1 MRTLCVLLGL
11 TMVACLLAWG
21 WLRQPDRER
30 ASHLPVGILVGEREG
45 YLLTPPEFVAQPF
58 IRHIVWSPDGKLAVL
73 FQTALRTETPTLEDA
88 VMRHRVL
95 LWDRRTRRLRVL
107 WESAQTDRDMEP
119 RSDLQVVFIGRS
131 TACLFAVQIESGVG
145 NAERWAA
152 FVATPAGAVVPLD
165 ERRYLAITA
174 PPADTIGYLLFSPTD
189 DAFSAVLYAPVGPRG
204 LLAEP
209 QPAPED
215 LDMSAF
221 YSLIT
226 IVDKFYPWHED
237 GRHMVLS
244 KFGVPVPDPEKE
256 GQQYQVSV
264 GYLLWNPRTNQ
275 VQPIGHER
283 PRYYRH
289 NESNR
294 FWTLTERHKFPLEGA
309 SAETASTWL
318 LHDDYAT
325 LIAADSALAEV
336 SPQGDAILYAAHG
349 AAFFREIKRLDA
361 QQLREALNQAE
372 REQYLRQASQIA
384 IATLM
389 YIQDFDEMFPPN
401 FGDEG
406 VAEVLMPY
414 LRERSVFEVDGVFAF
429 RYLLDGQS
437 LGSLD
442 SPTSTE
448 VGYLEVSGGRIVI
461 FADGHVKWVPNR

>member
-21 WLRQPDRER
+21 WLRQPDQQR
-30 ASHLPVGILVGEREG
+30 ASHLPVGILVGEQEG

-58 IRHIVWSPDGKLAVL
+58 IRRIVWSPDGKLAVL
-73 FQTALRTETPTLEDA
+73 FQTALRSETPTLEDA

-95 LWDRRTRRLRVL
+95 LWDRRTRRLRIL
-107 WESAQTDRDMEP
+107 WESALTDRDMEP
-119 RSDLQVVFIGRS
+119 RRDLQVAFIGRS
-131 TACLFAVQIESGVG
+131 TACLFAVQQESGRG

-152 FVATPAGAVVPLD
+152 YVATPAGAVVPLD
-165 ERRYLAITA
+165 ERRHLAITA
-174 PPADTIGYLLFSPTD
+174 PPADTIGYILFAPSED
-189 DAFSAVLYAPVGPRG
+189 FSNPVLYAPVGPRG

-209 QPAPED
+209 QPAPEG
-215 LDMSAF
+215 LDMSEF
-221 YSLIT
+221 YSLIM

-256 GQQYQVSV
+256 GQQYQVEV
-264 GYLLWNPRTNQ
+264 NYFLWNPRTNQ

-294 FWTLTERHKFPLEGA
+294 LWTLTELHKFPLRGA
-309 SAETASTWL
+309 PAETASTWL
-318 LHDDYAT
+318 MEEDRAT

-336 SPQGDAILYAAHG
+336 SPKGDAILYAAHG
-349 AAFFREIKRLDA
+349 AAFFREIKRIDA
-361 QQLREALNQAE
+361 QQLRKALNQAE
-372 REQYLRQASQIA
+372 REKYLKQAKQIA
-384 IATLM
+384 LATLM
-389 YIQDFDEMFPPN
+389 YVQDYDELFPPN
-401 FGDEG
+401 FGNEG

-414 LRERSVFEVDGVFAF
+414 IKERGVFEVDGVFAF
-429 RYLLDGQS
+429 RYLLDGQWI
-437 LGSLD
+437 GNLD
-442 SPTSTE
+442 SPASTE
-448 VGYLEVSGGRIVI
+448 VGYLEVSGGRMVI